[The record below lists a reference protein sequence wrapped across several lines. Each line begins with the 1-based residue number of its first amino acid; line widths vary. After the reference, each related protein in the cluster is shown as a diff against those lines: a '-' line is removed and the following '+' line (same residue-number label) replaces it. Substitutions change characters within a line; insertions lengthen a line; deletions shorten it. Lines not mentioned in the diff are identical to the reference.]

1 MDKNLNELIRS
12 ANLLYGTLKLDSKR
26 YSNALEY
33 YKSALHQLFE
43 LRNQNT
49 GAVKGQIEAIIENLL
64 KKAEDCQNKRDN
76 FTEEEVKKINNSQ
89 DKSAVNKF
97 ARPLSTMVSK
107 VIHSRASSSQ
117 TNPYETMIEQEIIER
132 SPQVSWDSIS
142 GLRTA
147 KEILQEAIIRPT
159 LYPHIYTGLR
169 SPPKGILLFGPPGTG
184 KTLLAKAVA
193 SECSATFMS
202 VSSATLT
209 SKNYGDGEKLVRALF
224 SVARKYQPSV
234 IFIDEVD
241 SILGSRGE
249 GQHEASRRLET
260 EFLVQMDGVGSSGED
275 RVLIIAATNRPQE
288 LDEAVRRRLTKRI
301 YIPLPDSETRQLLI
315 LNLLKENSKLSKKE
329 LNHIVKITDGYSG
342 SDLSNLCKEA
352 AMDSVRGLSD
362 SELKSGKQF
371 PIGKKNFENALR
383 VIRPSVQKSS
393 LDFYQRWN
401 DEFGVR

>member
-1 MDKNLNELIRS
+1 MQ
-12 ANLLYGTLKLDSKR
+12 
-26 YSNALEY
+26 
-33 YKSALHQLFE
+33 QLFNI
-43 LRNQNT
+43 RNFNT
-49 GAVKGQIEAIIENLL
+49 GAARSQIEAVIENVL

-76 FTEEEVKKINNSQ
+76 YYDEEVRRINNYLAEPTVVKAPRIVSATVGNE
-89 DKSAVNKF
+89 KSAKT
-97 ARPLSTMVSK
+97 PST
-107 VIHSRASSSQ
+107 SSSS
-117 TNPYETMIEQEIIER
+117 TSSTSSNSYETMIEQEIIER
-132 SPQVSWDSIS
+132 SPKVSWESIS
-142 GLRTA
+142 GLSTA

-169 SPPKGILLFGPPGTG
+169 APPKGILLFGPPGTG

-193 SECSATFMS
+193 SECAATFLS
-202 VSSATLT
+202 VSSSTLT

-224 SVARKYQPSV
+224 SVARKHQPSV

-241 SILGSRGE
+241 SILGNRGE

-275 RVLIIAATNRPQE
+275 RVLVIAATNRPQE

-301 YIPLPDSETRQLLI
+301 YIPLPDSETRQVLI
-315 LNLLKENSKLSKKE
+315 LNLLSDNSRLTSKE
-329 LNHIVKITDGYSG
+329 LADIVRITDGYSG

-352 AMDSVRGLSD
+352 AMDSVRGLTD
-362 SELKSGKQF
+362 SELQSGMQF
-371 PIGKKNFENALR
+371 PISKKNFENALR
-383 VIRPSVQKSS
+383 VIRPSVQNSS